1 MKSIQE
7 PCPAVQQR
15 AVEVF
20 RGHRGVLRTME
31 AIRLGVHPRTLYAM
45 RENGTVEQL
54 ARGLYRLSALPPL
67 GSPDVVALAKRVPSG
82 VLCLISALSIH
93 GLTTEI
99 PHEMHVAIPRGAETP
114 RLEHPPLR
122 VFRFSGAAL
131 SEGIELHDMDGCE
144 VRVYSPAKTVADCF
158 KFRNKLGVDIA
169 IDALKRFLSLDA
181 ASVDELMRFAQVCRV
196 GNVMRPY
203 VEALL
208 R

>member
-1 MKSIQE
+1 
-7 PCPAVQQR
+7 
-15 AVEVF
+15 
-20 RGHRGVLRTME
+20 
-31 AIRLGVHPRTLYAM
+31 
-45 RENGTVEQL
+45 
-54 ARGLYRLSALPPL
+54 
-67 GSPDVVALAKRVPSG
+67 
-82 VLCLISALSIH
+82 
-93 GLTTEI
+93 
-99 PHEMHVAIPRGAETP
+99 
-114 RLEHPPLR
+114 

-131 SEGIELHDMDGCE
+131 SEGIELHEMDGCE

-208 R
+208 